1 MKNLIAY
8 IDLLAR
14 RYFGE
19 DDGEDLSDELD
30 SVWILLSAEERD
42 VANHVAKLFANQ
54 MGVDE

>member
-14 RYFGE
+14 RYLAE
-19 DDGEDLSDELD
+19 EDELD
-30 SVWILLSAEERD
+30 DEFEIAWRRLTTDEKD
-42 VANHVAKLFANQ
+42 VANHVAKMLAGQ

>member
-8 IDLLAR
+8 IDLLGR
-14 RYFGE
+14 RYLGE

-30 SVWILLSAEERD
+30 SVWFLLSAEERD
-42 VANHVAKLFANQ
+42 VANHVAKVMGGY

>member
-19 DDGEDLSDELD
+19 DDGEDLIDELD
-30 SVWILLSAEERD
+30 DAWHRMDSDEKA